1 MNLVILQGVSWV
13 PYFHAFMMVG
23 FLGTALG
30 FGYLNILQKKLSRDF
45 LGAFF
50 GLSNSMQS
58 IGGTVAPLIG
68 GALYGYSNTLPY
80 YLTCVMFL
88 FVGILYQILQA
99 RRDEVDEDEDEDD
112 EEFVAP
118 LKPGTMT
125 RPMSMQT
132 MSYATSNNLA
142 VNLLR
147 ADVSLYA
154 EAYAAH
160 QRQTWKQR
168 RIEGRLGIV
177 STAPTLSLD
186 KLQTMQPSMG
196 RNQSGNFNFGRSS
209 SLNGMARSGSDGAVV
224 KVGSSGQLRKGVR
237 NFSIEN
243 LRSLNAFPNS
253 ASEGDLQKTRP
264 TRRVSISG
272 K

>member
-1 MNLVILQGVSWV
+1 
-13 PYFHAFMMVG
+13 MMVG

-30 FGYLNILQKKLSRDF
+30 FGYLNILQKKLSRDC

-58 IGGTVAPLIG
+58 IGGTVAPLVG
-68 GALYGYSNTLPY
+68 GALYGYSNILPY
-80 YLTCVMFL
+80 FLTCIMFL
-88 FVGILYQILQA
+88 LVGVFYLLLQW
-99 RRDEVDEDEDEDD
+99 RRDEVDEDEDED
-112 EEFVAP
+112 EEGLFAP

-168 RIEGRLGIV
+168 RKEGMATV

-186 KLQTMQPSMG
+186 NLQPGMERS
-196 RNQSGNFNFGRSS
+196 QSGNFKFKQSS
-209 SLNGMARSGSDGAVV
+209 SMNNMPRSGSAGAMG
-224 KVGSSGQLRKGVR
+224 KVGSSGALRKGVR

-243 LRSLNAFPNS
+243 LRNLNPFPVS
-253 ASEGDLQKTRP
+253 SSDGDLQKIRAP
-264 TRRVSISG
+264 TRRVSMSG